1 VKERT
6 IMRLLIAA
14 ALVSTCAGPALP
26 SDMALMVG
34 LRSTMAASIRDY
46 GYRCRDVT
54 SFESVG
60 YAGDG
65 EVLKVFCAAGTG
77 AAPETR
83 TYKVVAYM
91 DGEFEALPWPR
102 ENATQP

>member
-1 VKERT
+1 
-6 IMRLLIAA
+6 MRLL
-14 ALVSTCAGPALP
+14 LGTLLLRVGAGSAPA

-34 LRSTMAASIRDY
+34 LRSTMAAYIRDY

-54 SFESVG
+54 TFQSVG
-60 YAGDG
+60 TAGDG

-77 AAPETR
+77 PGAEMR

-102 ENATQP
+102 DNGNQP